1 MGKGLASLIG
11 SGIGFTSEAIHAARH
26 RNKGSVSGPD
36 SGSASG
42 SASASTSGTPR
53 GFSADT
59 TPTPPPFPTRDTD
72 SSDRSR
78 DLGNEDELPAYST
91 GAGSNSRSVDQ
102 YGYPA
107 DEKHRYEP
115 GSESGDEYEEAL
127 YNEDRAREMG
137 GDEEAWQLD
146 EMSEALPS
154 YDDLERTPEGTPGQL
169 PRRDTE
175 NDPDAIQEDDSEDT
189 KEKKTARMIRELVS
203 MAGPPGPK
211 TKLPFPVIIPQ
222 RRPGAKKRGF
232 VRAYAPV
239 LQDCGIGQDVFLKFI
254 SDFHKASQASMWLQV
269 IVVGASIT
277 SWSPSLAVSLT
288 AVAVQILADTAQ
300 QFQIRKRTT
309 SYLDVVN
316 EQVFKPR
323 GQYAMIMKFTE
334 KPLKPKKKKNGSAAS
349 DPIADM
355 FNMEQI
361 NVNGSGVRQEGDPQ
375 VGSAPSQEDFNAAET
390 IAKFTNTEDH
400 PEMNAWKTRMKG
412 YRLQSGETRGQ
423 MQLPESAPLIYPR
436 IDRAAQRVREGK
448 EAKGAFASSRSW
460 ASEYIDRRRQIEF
473 EADHKGSALA
483 VTEENR
489 KPYTSRY
496 NDPNH
501 PANSGNLISTLT
513 GGKINPKHK
522 PSLFERAGSAIKER
536 DDRKRALQGLPP
548 SETFKE
554 KMARK
559 KKESGNRYKLLRE
572 DVLYLMIVNMP
583 TPQELEE
590 AVARLRYMV
599 ELENAEKEAAKQ
611 K

>member
-36 SGSASG
+36 SGSGSASGSGSGSG
-42 SASASTSGTPR
+42 SASTPETPR
-53 GFSADT
+53 GFSSDT
-59 TPTPPPFPTRDTD
+59 TPTPPTFPTRDPNG
-72 SSDRSR
+72 SDRSR
-78 DLGNEDELPAYST
+78 DLGFEDELPAYST
-91 GAGSNSRSVDQ
+91 GAGSNSKSVDP

-127 YNEDRAREMG
+127 NNEDRTREMG

-154 YDDLERTPEGTPGQL
+154 YDDLEQ
-169 PRRDTE
+169 
-175 NDPDAIQEDDSEDT
+175 DDSEET

-309 SYLDVVN
+309 SYLDMVN

-334 KPLKPKKKKNGSAAS
+334 KPPKPKKKKNGSAAS
-349 DPIADM
+349 DPLADM
-355 FNMEQI
+355 FNMEQV
-361 NVNGSGVRQEGDPQ
+361 NVNGSGVRQEGDPE
-375 VGSAPSQEDFNAAET
+375 VGSAPSQQDFNAAET

-473 EADHKGSALA
+473 EEDHKGSALA

-501 PANSGNLISTLT
+501 PVNSGNLISTLT

-559 KKESGNRYKLLRE
+559 KKERGNKYKLLRE